1 MSPLASAEPTT
12 ANSTDPHDLPANDN
26 DNNMINI
33 VFGLVTIF
41 ISAVM
46 IWENRRVLKAW
57 LRTSSRGYQVYE
69 LAAHMPQQ
77 HIATS
82 EPQRLSSSSE
92 PAPSGSE
99 AQRHSSSSTPSAR
112 IQPPA
117 SSGLENG

>member
-12 ANSTDPHDLPANDN
+12 TNSTDPRDLPANDN
-26 DNNMINI
+26 DNNNMINI

-41 ISAVM
+41 ISA
-46 IWENRRVLKAW
+46 NRRVLKAW

-92 PAPSGSE
+92 PAPPRSE
-99 AQRHSSSSTPSAR
+99 AQRHSNSSTPSAR
-112 IQPPA
+112 IQPLA